1 MKFIFKARSKSG
13 ELKEGTIEAVSSDA
27 AVEVLQKNDLFTI
40 SIKAEKDRQA
50 IEKTFLKY
58 WDRVSSKEL
67 MIFFRQLS
75 ILIEAKVPIVASLLA
90 VKDQTINVYFQKII
104 EEMVNDVQDGL
115 PLSDALQKHRNVFS
129 TLAVNIVRAGEVS
142 GNLKK
147 SVEYVANNIE
157 KTYSLNS
164 KVKSAMMYPIVV
176 LIVFFVIAFIV
187 ISFIVPKLTV
197 MITSISATVPWYTQV
212 VITTSDFM
220 SRYWWAVAVLIFGF
234 IGGAAYYLKTED
246 GKREWDQIKLRLPI
260 FGPVFQYVYL
270 ARFADNLAVLLAGG
284 IPIIK
289 ALNVVSSVINNTVYE
304 AVILRA
310 ADEVKIGGNMSDA
323 FRKSPDVP
331 PIVSQ
336 MIKIGEESGQV
347 DIVLGHIAN
356 FYEQESAEI
365 TKNLAT
371 LIEPVLMVIIGVAVG
386 FLAFSVIMPIYN
398 LAGQL

>member
-220 SRYWWAVAVLIFGF
+220 SRYWWAVAVLSFGF